1 MRYSYPHTEKL
12 LNSFA
17 QTIVSLYRDKIK
29 QYSNGTLYRTLNY
42 RITNGPDDFSVTI
55 NLEDYWKY
63 IENGRRPGAKMPPVS
78 AIEKWIEVR
87 RILPK
92 PMTLKSGKQV
102 VPSVKSLAYVIARS
116 IGKKGIKPRP
126 FMSKSIEEATELF
139 KDKLMVSLREDVIE
153 HSQST
158 NLL

>member
-1 MRYSYPHTEKL
+1 
-12 LNSFA
+12 
-17 QTIVSLYRDKIK
+17 
-29 QYSNGTLYRTLNY
+29 
-42 RITNGPDDFSVTI
+42 
-55 NLEDYWKY
+55 
-63 IENGRRPGAKMPPVS
+63 MPPVS